1 MSGRIDRFKKR
12 KEIIK
17 KNQLD
22 ISFFTEYYP
31 DEVENDALG
40 LHTEDL
46 TIYRSIFNDTNF
58 KGKVKEILP
67 YIQWLHISDRKHLN
81 KFETNIV
88 VIFRMTSNK
97 ELWNSQVE
105 FIHELVERIK
115 NVKITNHVS
124 YSEI

>member
-1 MSGRIDRFKKR
+1 MCLCDKKQQ
-12 KEIIK
+12 KIIK

-31 DEVENDALG
+31 DEIENEALG

-46 TIYRSIFNDTNF
+46 TIYRTIFKDQNF
-58 KGKVKEILP
+58 KSKVKEIIP

-81 KFETNIV
+81 KFETSIV

-97 ELWNSQVE
+97 DLWISQVE

-115 NVKITNHVS
+115 NVKITNSVS
-124 YSEI
+124 LIKL